1 MRLAIII
8 PTTNGPVRIERIS
21 RLSLAPLSQV
31 ITADDFVPNAEM
43 AGRYHALIDQA
54 GPLRGLI
61 ALGDVRFELC
71 LDRLPEMGRSWE
83 LAVAI
88 AHWAIDHGHEL
99 VTSDADL
106 VVWATGVVRPGREIA
121 GEDYHLD
128 RKRVSSGDV
137 PKVFGNRLLM
147 LLPPNATEMDVA
159 AFRADFAAAEIA
171 RVADVD
177 AGVAA
182 LEKLVHAVRHTP
194 VLPVLPVLPVAPVK
208 AAQGPGGRN
217 WGLIAASVLTGLVL
231 AAGAGFYFLPPA
243 PERAAPVIEDV
254 AVTDE
259 VPAVSTAET
268 GAETE
273 TPDKPVSDDTV
284 VPDTVP
290 PEALEAEAADP
301 PVDAD
306 DTPVVPD
313 ADVEEPSATT
323 NEAVSAEAE
332 VAPPATDVATEQETV
347 GSDEGVSPNVED
359 SMPAEPDPVPTETE
373 TVRDDAEDKPA
384 NAGQTPA
391 ETETRVDEA
400 ESSPLVLVEH
410 RAPPGSSCMA
420 ILFGSASAVRVE
432 RKVEDGVFPES
443 DLDGLCAVSFELSG
457 AAGPARLDLTPGF
470 LSHVMSSDRM
480 QSVMLSGNGSD
491 SFFLIEGAGPIA
503 YDVTLTGSDGAQ
515 HRFRHTLVGF

>member
-8 PTTNGPVRIERIS
+8 PTTNGPVRIERIT
-21 RLSLAPLSQV
+21 RLSRAPLSQV

-43 AGRYHALIDQA
+43 AGRYHALIDQS

-121 GEDYHLD
+121 EEDYHLD
-128 RKRVSSGDV
+128 RKRASSGNL
-137 PKVFGNRLLM
+137 PKALGNRLLM

-159 AFRADFAAAEIA
+159 AFRADFAAAEIE

-182 LEKLVHAVRHTP
+182 LEKLVHAARHT
-194 VLPVLPVLPVAPVK
+194 PVLPVAPVK
-208 AAQGPGGRN
+208 AAQDPGGRN
-217 WGLIAASVLTGLVL
+217 WGLIAAGALTGLVL
-231 AAGAGFYFLPPA
+231 AAGAGFYFLTAA
-243 PERAAPVIEDV
+243 PERAAPVTEDV

-259 VPAVSTAET
+259 VPAVATPET
-268 GAETE
+268 GAETD
-273 TPDKPVSDDTV
+273 TSDKPVSDDTV

-290 PEALEAEAADP
+290 PEALAAEAGDP
-301 PVDAD
+301 PVI
-306 DTPVVPD
+306 PD

-323 NEAVSAEAE
+323 NEAVSAETE
-332 VAPPATDVATEQETV
+332 DAPPATDVAMEQETV
-347 GSDEGVSPNVED
+347 GTDEGVSPNVED
-359 SMPAEPDPVPTETE
+359 SMPAAPDPVPAETE
-373 TVRDDAEDKPA
+373 TVQDDVEDKPA
-384 NAGQTPA
+384 NARQTPA
-391 ETETRVDEA
+391 ETETPVDEA

-432 RKVEDGVFPES
+432 REVEDGVFPQS

-480 QSVMLSGNGSD
+480 QSVMLNGNGSD
-491 SFFLIEGAGPIA
+491 SFFLIEGAGPVA

-515 HRFRHTLVGF
+515 HRFRHTLTGF